1 MYGLWLNNIP
11 GITYARRRMIYEACG
26 SAKELYGMD
35 EKRLYDIPGLE
46 TADVL
51 SIMRSRDRWNPE
63 AEWMK
68 LAERGISFVSIE
80 DSNYPKRLRNI
91 SSPPHALYYVGKLP
105 DENRRSIA
113 VVGARMRSAYGSQI
127 ARALARKAAEAG
139 AQVISGMAAGIDA
152 DGHMGALDA
161 GAETFAV
168 LGCGVDVCYPKRN
181 RFLYENIVKKGGI
194 LSEYPAGA
202 EPRRE
207 YFPGRNRIISGLSDC
222 VAVIEA
228 REKSGSLITADYAME
243 QGREVYALP
252 GRITD
257 PLSQGTNRLIRQGAG
272 VITGVSDFLEE
283 LALFGAGAGGQIDFR
298 KNLLEKDEAMVYS
311 LFDFAPLGIGSIVQ
325 KSALG
330 LTGALDIL
338 QRLEQKGYVK
348 ETVPNYFV
356 KII

>member
-1 MYGLWLNNIP
+1 MYALWLNNIP
-11 GITYARRRMIYEACG
+11 GITYARRRMIYAACG
-26 SAKELYGMD
+26 SAKELYAMD
-35 EKRLYDIPGLE
+35 EKRLYEIPGLE

-51 SIMRSRDRWNPE
+51 SIVRSRDKWNLE
-63 AEWMK
+63 AEWVK
-68 LAERGISFVSIE
+68 LSENGISFVSIE
-80 DSNYPKRLRNI
+80 DSGYPKRLRNI
-91 SSPPHALYYVGKLP
+91 SSPPHALYCVGKLP

-127 ARALARKAAEAG
+127 ARTLARKAAEAG

-168 LGCGVDVCYPKRN
+168 LGCGVDVCYPRRN
-181 RFLYENIVKKGGI
+181 RFLYENIAGNGGI
-194 LSEYPAGA
+194 LSEYPVGT

-207 YFPGRNRIISGLSDC
+207 YFPQRNRIISGLSDC

-283 LALFGAGAGGQIDFR
+283 LAFFGAGAGGQIDFR

-330 LTGALDIL
+330 LTDALDIL